1 MTEAD
6 ILKGKILNVATAK
19 GTDPK
24 GNPVEKDDTK
34 EIDTEPKNAHVT
46 LEKETTST
54 PADGKAYVI
63 GEKITYQIT
72 VTNDGNLTAA
82 NLVVTDELTGNSGE
96 NAWKIESLAPGE
108 SKVFTAEYTVT
119 EADAQAG
126 KVVNTAAASGTSPD
140 PEKPELPTT
149 PGTKEVPTQ
158 DNSGTIQI
166 TKNLTLNGES
176 VTAKDVTFYVALFE
190 DEACTV
196 RLTEAKGLTFN
207 GTSAATV
214 TFDHMLVG
222 KTYYVS
228 ETDGNGNVVTNGSIN
243 GTPYMADFS
252 EGRSVTVSET
262 NGSASLT
269 FTNVFMTLP
278 SDRFYKDARLTLTK
292 KVLDADGKAK
302 KSNETFY
309 IGLFA
314 DAAHSQLTDRTTE
327 NVIALDMNGASE
339 SAAKTINIVI
349 SADTPATFY
358 IAEVDKN
365 GNPVGKD
372 FAYEAT
378 VDLPEVTLSETNSN
392 VSVVITNQEK
402 AEEPTETE
410 EPTEKPTETE
420 EPTAKTTEKPAD
432 KTTKAPKTGDN
443 TNIWLYVTL
452 MMLSAL
458 TGSGYAVRRRRKNRK
473 AR

>member
-1 MTEAD
+1 M
-6 ILKGKILNVATAK
+6 
-19 GTDPK
+19 
-24 GNPVEKDDTK
+24 
-34 EIDTEPKNAHVT
+34 
-46 LEKETTST
+46 
-54 PADGKAYVI
+54 
-63 GEKITYQIT
+63 
-72 VTNDGNLTAA
+72 
-82 NLVVTDELTGNSGE
+82 
-96 NAWKIESLAPGE
+96 
-108 SKVFTAEYTVT
+108 
-119 EADAQAG
+119 
-126 KVVNTAAASGTSPD
+126 
-140 PEKPELPTT
+140 
-149 PGTKEVPTQ
+149 
-158 DNSGTIQI
+158 
-166 TKNLTLNGES
+166 
-176 VTAKDVTFYVALFE
+176 
-190 DEACTV
+190 
-196 RLTEAKGLTFN
+196 
-207 GTSAATV
+207 
-214 TFDHMLVG
+214 
-222 KTYYVS
+222 
-228 ETDGNGNVVTNGSIN
+228 
-243 GTPYMADFS
+243 
-252 EGRSVTVSET
+252 
-262 NGSASLT
+262 
-269 FTNVFMTLP
+269 
-278 SDRFYKDARLTLTK
+278 
-292 KVLDADGKAK
+292 DADGKAK